1 MASKRH
7 VVEEGNTPGKPA
19 NKRQSE
25 NANTGSRKTLFP
37 GEAKPPAPS
46 CSTHMEWS
54 DKEYACLTQYICL
67 YWDEAHTDKWPLMK
81 NTKFWNSCAD
91 FINKVWNSSRT
102 G

>member
-37 GEAKPPAPS
+37 GEAKPPALS

-54 DKEYACLTQYICL
+54 DNGVCMFNTGYMPVLGRSSYRQVAH
-67 YWDEAHTDKWPLMK
+67 DEKYKILELL
-81 NTKFWNSCAD
+81 C
-91 FINKVWNSSRT
+91 
-102 G
+102 